1 VLPKHNQQ
9 RAPICEAI
17 QDFRRTRTTTF
28 TSPGHKAGQAVSADM
43 AAIISRDAY
52 RWDVSMLNGVDDRLE
67 SKDIQGQAEDLAAA
81 LYGADASYFSTNGS
95 SLSVHVALAAIAPP
109 EGEVIVAR
117 NAHKSLAAGLI
128 FTGQKPIFV
137 YPEYDEELDLV
148 HGVDADDLESALKRH
163 KKAGGVVIVSPD
175 YYGFAGD
182 MRKLARI
189 VHAHGKPLVVDE
201 AWGVLFPFHPEFPED
216 ALKAGAD
223 IVFGSFHKVLA
234 SIQQSA
240 IIHLKGRRVDGDRVR
255 SAIDLFQTTSASSL
269 LLASI
274 DAARREMALHGK
286 ERWEKAIRIAEGAG
300 EQINAISGISVVTAE
315 TAKLRRT
322 VTGFDPTKIVIDVS
336 NLGVTG
342 FEASDWLRDN
352 QKIAMELADYRR
364 IMGII
369 SLADTDSTAR
379 RLVRGVKAMARWA
392 SSRRKRTNTDALP
405 RLRELKTEMAM
416 TPREAFFAD
425 AEMVKIDDAPGRIAA
440 ELASPYP
447 PGIPVMLPGEVITE
461 AMVQY
466 LKEGKRMGMLIADIS
481 DQKLKKLRVV
491 RK

>member
-1 VLPKHNQQ
+1 MLPKHNQR

-17 QDFRRTRTTTF
+17 QEFRRKKTVSF
-28 TSPGHKAGQAVSADM
+28 TSPGHKAGRAVSAEM

-67 SKDIQGQAEDLAAA
+67 SNDVQGQAEDLAAA

-95 SLSVHVALAAIAPP
+95 SLSSHVALAALAPP
-109 EGEVIVAR
+109 GGEVIVAR
-117 NAHKSLAAGLI
+117 NTHKSLAAGLI
-128 FTGQKPIFV
+128 FTGQKPVFV

-148 HGVDADDLESALKRH
+148 HGIRAEDLEATLKRH
-163 KKAGGVVIVSPD
+163 KKAGGVLLVSPD

-182 MRKLARI
+182 MKKLARV

-201 AWGVLFPFHPEFPED
+201 AWGVLFPFHPDFPQD
-216 ALKAGAD
+216 ALNAGAD
-223 IVFGSFHKVLA
+223 VVFGSFHKVLA

-240 IIHLKGRRVDGDRVR
+240 VIHLKGKRVDGDRLR
-255 SAIDLFQTTSASSL
+255 SAVDLFQTTSASSL

-286 ERWEKAIRIAEGAG
+286 DRWGETIRIAEAAV
-300 EQINAISGISVVTAE
+300 EQLNAIGGISVVTAE
-315 TAKLRRT
+315 TAKQRET
-322 VTGFDPTKIVIDVS
+322 VTGFDPTKVVIDVS

-352 QKIAMELADYRR
+352 QNIAMELADYRR
-364 IMGII
+364 ILGII
-369 SLADTDSTAR
+369 SLGDTDATAR
-379 RLVRGVKAMARWA
+379 RLVRGVRALVRWA
-392 SSRRKRTNTDALP
+392 ASRRKRTNTDALP
-405 RLRELKTEMAM
+405 RLRELKSHMAM
-416 TPREAFFAD
+416 TPRDAFFAD
-425 AEMVKIDDAPGRIAA
+425 AEMVNIDDAPGRIAA

-447 PGIPVMLPGEVITE
+447 PGIPLMLPGEVITE

-466 LKEGKRMGMLIADIS
+466 LKEGKRLGMLVADVS